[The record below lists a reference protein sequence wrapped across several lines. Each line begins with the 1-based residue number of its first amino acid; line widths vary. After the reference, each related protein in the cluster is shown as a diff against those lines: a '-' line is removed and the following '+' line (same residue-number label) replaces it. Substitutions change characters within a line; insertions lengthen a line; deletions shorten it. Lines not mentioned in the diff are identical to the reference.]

1 MTRYVPTSGDAV
13 AASLTAALWSLSRP
27 PQARQPGDVTSAL
40 FGTQTM
46 TDGSVWLCVDTELD
60 VRVHAEAELD
70 GIADILQPW
79 IDDGLL
85 PADTNTQLEAL
96 IESKRGDRLVVWEAF
111 PQLFKDQSRTQTEL
125 EGLGLWPSLGL

>member
-1 MTRYVPTSGDAV
+1 MRYVPTSGDAV

-40 FGTQTM
+40 FGTQAM
-46 TDGSVWLCVDTELD
+46 TDGSAWLCVDTETD
-60 VRVHAEAELD
+60 VPVHAEAELD

-85 PADTNTQLEAL
+85 PADTNAQLEAL

-111 PQLFKDQSRTQTEL
+111 PQLFKDQSRTREEL
-125 EGLGLWPSLGL
+125 EALNLWPEVTP